1 MRNVFTLVIFAT
13 AFVLS
18 VGCDSGSSSYT
29 PSSSYSSSSDSQVMS
44 QSDVDFTVDHMV
56 GQGAD
61 RAEAQAF
68 VDALNDAQR
77 EYEAGN

>member
-1 MRNVFTLVIFAT
+1 MRKLIYVTLTIAT
-13 AFVLS
+13 ALL
-18 VGCDSGSSSYT
+18 VGCDSGSSYT
-29 PSSSYSSSSDSQVMS
+29 PSSSSGSQVMS

-77 EYEAGN
+77 EWEAGN

>member
-1 MRNVFTLVIFAT
+1 MRKLIYVSLTIAT
-13 AFVLS
+13 ALL
-18 VGCDSGSSSYT
+18 VGCDSGSSSSYT
-29 PSSSYSSSSDSQVMS
+29 PSSSSGSQVMS

-77 EYEAGN
+77 EWEAGN

>member
-1 MRNVFTLVIFAT
+1 MRKLIYVTLTIVT
-13 AFVLS
+13 ALL
-18 VGCDSGSSSYT
+18 VGCDSGSSYT
-29 PSSSYSSSSDSQVMS
+29 PSSTSSSSQVMS

-68 VDALNDAQR
+68 VDALNEAQK
-77 EYEAGN
+77 EWEANN